1 VDVDGSVQSVS
12 VTNSEPGLTFVN
24 AAVNAVE
31 DWEFEPVIEN
41 GVVVQKRAAVRLMF
55 AVE

>member
-1 VDVDGSVQSVS
+1 VQSVS